1 MEHHGISINT
11 ALHAFRAR
19 AADVW
24 TLDACGVTR
33 SQTPIPAL
41 VHRDAYAPLTPRM
54 RVLLIGGLSGSPEDV
69 TLAFSALDA
78 YLAAGERLGSVLALS
93 AVPCGNP
100 DGFTLGVAPQNGAGG
115 RPDSGYPPLNNFF
128 YDAHNPECRY
138 LWRWAGLQAP
148 DLVLEVR
155 AGQTVTWEASATAMA
170 LAPTLQAT
178 RMMPADSCLAA
189 LGADLSNG
197 LTPNGVGPVPGLRL
211 TTPPEALPEQ
221 LNRLWALLQQSTAL
235 QPSPARRVLNARR
248 ARTPLQIARSLAAVY
263 GYTLDPVVYTQ
274 GMAISGRL
282 RLARMDPT
290 YDDPVPSI
298 VRLVEPY
305 VSGEVRTFDE
315 TAATSALAGLIWGM
329 QLAEVTRDRRYADL
343 VINIAERYRP
353 GTDGGAP
360 PPSDP
365 DFRTEDMFMN
375 GAMLGRAF
383 RLSGETRYMDLLTDF
398 LLAAR
403 TQQDDG
409 LFWHSRSTPYYWGRG
424 NGFALL
430 GFSETLSF
438 LPADHPAYAA
448 LLRMHVRHL
457 EALRQ
462 YQCPSGMFPQ
472 VLNVP
477 GSYQECTATC
487 MIGYAMARALRRGWL
502 DASYRRTVD
511 LAWQGVSERID
522 DADGLVDCCT
532 NTGVQESLQ
541 AYIDR
546 PAIFGRDDRGGAMA
560 LWFALEMEQLARTS
574 RTVNK

>member
-11 ALHAFRAR
+11 TLHALRAR

-33 SQTPIPAL
+33 SQTPISAL
-41 VHRDAYAPLTPRM
+41 VHRDAYVPRTSRK
-54 RVLLIGGLSGSPEDV
+54 RVLLLGGLSGSPEDV

-78 YLAAGERLGSVLALS
+78 YLAAGDRLERVLALS

-100 DGFTLGVAPQNGAGG
+100 DGFAMGVAPENGAGG

-155 AGQTVTWEASATAMA
+155 AGQTVAWEASATAMA
-170 LAPTLQAT
+170 LAPMLQAS
-178 RMMPADSCLAA
+178 RMLPPDSCLAA

-197 LTPNGVGPVPGLRL
+197 LAPNGVGPVPGLRL

-221 LNRLWALLQQSTAL
+221 LNRLWSLLQQTTAL
-235 QPSPARRVLNARR
+235 QASPARRVLDARR
-248 ARTPLQIARSLAAVY
+248 ARPPLQIARSLATVY
-263 GYTLDPVVYTQ
+263 GHTLDPVVYTQ
-274 GMAISGRL
+274 GMAISGRI

-290 YDDPVPSI
+290 YEDPVPSI

-305 VSGEVRTFDE
+305 VSGTVRPFAE
-315 TAATSALAGLIWGM
+315 TAAPSALAGLIWGM

-343 VINIAERYRP
+343 VMHVAERYRP

-383 RLSGETRYMDLLTDF
+383 RLSGETRYMDVLTGF

-424 NGFALL
+424 NGFAVL

-438 LPADHPAYAA
+438 LPPDHAAVCGALADACAA
-448 LLRMHVRHL
+448 
-457 EALRQ
+457 
-462 YQCPSGMFPQ
+462 
-472 VLNVP
+472 P
-477 GSYQECTATC
+477 GSLTPVPTAPLAC
-487 MIGYAMARALRRGWL
+487 SPRFSMCPAPIRNAL
-502 DASYRRTVD
+502 
-511 LAWQGVSERID
+511 
-522 DADGLVDCCT
+522 
-532 NTGVQESLQ
+532 
-541 AYIDR
+541 
-546 PAIFGRDDRGGAMA
+546 
-560 LWFALEMEQLARTS
+560 
-574 RTVNK
+574 